1 MYEFD
6 LFIHTFRFEGH
17 PIAVLEALSY
27 GIPCLLTPGT
37 NMAGEVEAT
46 GTGWSMEAT
55 PAAIA
60 KRIQDILA
68 ARLELPKKG
77 EAARNLVEEKY
88 SWNQIG
94 KQSLREYFNLLHPNY
109 KIADV
114 SLKSNNSLEVQR

>member
-6 LFIHTFRFEGH
+6 LLIHTFRFEGH

-37 NMAGEVEAT
+37 NIAGEVEAA
-46 GTGWSMEAT
+46 GAGWSVEDT

-60 KRIQDILA
+60 KGMQDVLA
-68 ARLELPKKG
+68 ARLELSKRG
-77 EAARNLVEEKY
+77 QAARNLVEEKY

-94 KQSLREYFNLLHPNY
+94 KQSLQEYFNLLHPNY

-114 SLKSNNSLEVQR
+114 IVKSNNSPEVQR

>member
-1 MYEFD
+1 
-6 LFIHTFRFEGH
+6 
-17 PIAVLEALSY
+17 
-27 GIPCLLTPGT
+27 
-37 NMAGEVEAT
+37 
-46 GTGWSMEAT
+46 MEAT

-60 KRIQDILA
+60 KRMQDILA

-77 EAARNLVEEKY
+77 QAARNLVEEKY

-114 SLKSNNSLEVQR
+114 IVKSNNSLEVQR